1 MSSRG
6 SAESLVV
13 DLKKKM
19 ACAFETK
26 LGERSSKYERAR
38 YVHALKAIST
48 FFDQVE
54 AHSYGEHFYRLALA
68 LDDLSRGTVDPLL
81 RPVPTGGT
89 KKHNAS
95 WAWCARAHISV
106 GIFALLKAGLT
117 RETAAQ
123 NAAREFPKIKD
134 LAGLN
139 RKIPSSTETK
149 ILSWFDDFSK
159 GARSKIKNQQA
170 LVIFASGQQE
180 IEKLPRDA
188 NGLHRVAHRLFAR
201 AVRSVRD

>member
-1 MSSRG
+1 MRSRT
-6 SAESLVV
+6 SAEKLIVE
-13 DLKKKM
+13 LKEEM
-19 ACAFETK
+19 ARAFETNP
-26 LGERSSKYERAR
+26 GERSPKYERAR

-48 FFDQVE
+48 FFGQVE
-54 AHSYGEHFYRLALA
+54 SRIHREHFCRLALV
-68 LDDLSRGTVDPLL
+68 LDDLSRGSVDPLL
-81 RPVPTGGT
+81 RPADTGGT

-95 WAWCARAHISV
+95 WAWCARAHVSV

-117 RETAAQ
+117 RKAAAQ
-123 NAAREFPKIKD
+123 NAAREFPKIKE

-139 RKIPSSTETK
+139 RITPSSTETK

-170 LVIFASGQQE
+170 IAIFTSGRHD
-180 IEKLPRDA
+180 IEELPADA
-188 NGLHRVAHRLFAR
+188 DRLHSVARRLFAR